1 MGAILLP
8 TCLAQSAAL
17 AKLAVSLDKRPE
29 LTASLVRRHSVRT
42 SIDDSSGSLKTLVED
57 TAELLQRAFTTC
69 LADRSGTG
77 ASGRPEGK
85 RAGIYSFANLVLK
98 LLFQVS
104 REIISSFFIQQDLP
118 LLAVK

>member
-29 LTASLVRRHSVRT
+29 LTASLVRRHSVMA

-77 ASGRPEGK
+77 TSGRPDGK

-104 REIISSFFIQQDLP
+104 R
-118 LLAVK
+118 